1 MGFHLS
7 SFFHYDNANANNTN
21 QVTQTTQSEGAS
33 NYHVAQSLRN
43 FSLGQT
49 ISGEVLAVRN
59 GEIDIALDKDTVMT
73 AKLARDMNI
82 AVGQTLTFEVKTVSG
97 SQISLSPLFENMAQ
111 NSETILNAMKA
122 AHIPMSN
129 TAASMVSAMMEEGMS
144 IDKESLQSMYKQI
157 VNNPEVSGKT
167 IIEMN
172 RLQIPV
178 TPENITQFEN
188 YKNYEHSIL
197 NGASEVAGNLTDAF
211 QELIQNGSNA
221 EIQDFFQ
228 KVIQIFGNEIVS
240 VQEGAEVNTGNAAN
254 VGENTTLAESAMDN
268 TAANSITPEQ
278 STGNEN
284 KIKNGMDIAS
294 ETETANGKKA
304 EEQKSQEQLL
314 KDVILQAGEDIGH
327 AANTTHAPNVLG
339 IIQNQAANLAHLMQQ
354 AGMQPELIL
363 QLQNGDI
370 NAGTLLKE
378 LNELLQKTDLKENIA
393 LKELLNSQPFLNILK
408 NEVTKQWLIQ
418 PEEVAREGKVEEL
431 YQRIQQQT
439 AKLAESMSALTKE
452 NSPLM
457 KSVTN
462 LSQNVD
468 FMNQLNQTFTY
479 VQLPLK
485 MSNQNAH
492 GDLYVYTNKK
502 NLAKKDGNVSAL
514 LHLEMEHLGTMDI
527 YVAMQQNKVSTK
539 FYLEKEEYLDFIE
552 ANIHILDE
560 RLQKRGYSMTSEM
573 VLKEKETGVIDEMLK
588 QDKSNQLLSK
598 YSFDVRA

>member
-1 MGFHLS
+1 
-7 SFFHYDNANANNTN
+7 
-21 QVTQTTQSEGAS
+21 
-33 NYHVAQSLRN
+33 
-43 FSLGQT
+43 
-49 ISGEVLAVRN
+49 
-59 GEIDIALDKDTVMT
+59 MT

-82 AVGQTLTFEVKTVSG
+82 AVGQTLTFEVKTISG

-129 TAASMVSAMMEEGMS
+129 TAASMVSTMMEEGMS

-327 AANTTHAPNVLG
+327 AANTTHAPNALG
-339 IIQNQAANLAHLMQQ
+339 ITQNQAANLAHLMQQ